1 MYLHNPS
8 GGLASHSMGVCVGG
22 GGGGGGGWSSDTPW
36 CLMLLQSRYSLTVQA
51 FWLVLRTS
59 PIHGA
64 LPSSP
69 GRGRGWSCYIHSLL
83 LHTSPMKVSSY
94 FFQALWLVLTTS
106 LVHGGGLPSNPERRG
121 GGGGGV
127 GVVIITPW
135 CFMLQHC
142 FAGPLACFRSIVHLL
157 EC

>member
-22 GGGGGGGWSSDTPW
+22 GVWGGAGWSSDTPW

-64 LPSSP
+64 LPSNP
-69 GRGRGWSCYIHSLL
+69 GMGRGWSCYIHFLL
-83 LHTSPMKVSSY
+83 LHTSPVKVSSCFAGPLACFNY
-94 FFQALWLVLTTS
+94 LSCSWGWTTIQS
-106 LVHGGGLPSNPERRG
+106 RKERR
-121 GGGGGV
+121 GGGGV

-135 CFMLQHC
+135 CFMLQHF
-142 FAGPLACFRSIVHLL
+142 FAGPLACFRFIVHLL